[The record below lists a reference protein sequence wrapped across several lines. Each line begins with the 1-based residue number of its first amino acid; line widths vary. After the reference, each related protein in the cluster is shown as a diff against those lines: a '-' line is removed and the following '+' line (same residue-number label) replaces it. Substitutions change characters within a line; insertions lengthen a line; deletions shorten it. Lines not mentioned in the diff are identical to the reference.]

1 MSLSASLERQ
11 KRRQRRVYNEDR
23 DKWFFNEEIFAKN
36 RNIWKAVIKLAPFF
50 LSFVKFGSFSFFL
63 FFFIAIA
70 IDKKSDEYIANFL
83 IN

>member
-1 MSLSASLERQ
+1 M
-11 KRRQRRVYNEDR
+11 YNEDR

-50 LSFVKFGSFSFFL
+50 YLLWSLVASLSF

-70 IDKKSDEYIANFL
+70 IDKKSDESIANFL